1 MVVAVADVL
10 PPVQDWRVAAGVT
23 VGLQGGHGRDGGG
36 RGGLLEDLLQVSVG
50 VVLAPLTK
58 RPVPVFLSLQHHVAR
73 VDGRVLLQRLQQNVG
88 EVGWWVL
95 LLL

>member
-10 PPVQDWRVAAGVT
+10 PPVQDWCVAAGVA

-36 RGGLLEDLLQVSVG
+36 RGGLLEDLLQVPVG

-58 RPVPVFLSLQHHVAR
+58 RPVSVLFSLQHHVAR
-73 VDGRVLLQRLQQNVG
+73 VDGRVLLQRLQQHVNQKG
-88 EVGWWVL
+88 
-95 LLL
+95 